1 MLLIYMQAYQ
11 VFWPLR
17 ESRESRES
25 LFLQVL
31 GKRV

>member
-17 ESRESRES
+17 ESIES
-25 LFLQVL
+25 LFLQVF